1 MPDAPDASARP
12 KIFVSYAHTDK
23 EWLERM
29 NVHLKPLERTH
40 NVELWTDQK
49 IGVGKRWLDEIQ
61 NALDESQVAVLLVS
75 AHFLASDFIA
85 DGELPPLLQKAEQE
99 GTRIMPVIVGS
110 CDFRGHPDLGAF
122 QSANDPE
129 APLQALSAVQVD
141 QVFVKLKRAI
151 EEALAEQ
158 AALDAAAASGDDGE
172 ADADVDAGGQGGD
185 ELDDWAVELE
195 ANLEALLDG
204 DDVAAVKV
212 YAHDGREGVALLA
225 FGLAED
231 DDGALRVLLEVAG
244 NAELPAFLQLSPAD
258 RQRMARDFAVVRDR
272 DPNAAGLCDCGPID
286 EAEASQLR
294 DLACALLE
302 QFFGLPTDEVGIAS
316 EAVPG

>member
-1 MPDAPDASARP
+1 MPAPDAPARP

-29 NVHLKPLERTH
+29 SVHLKPLERSH

-49 IGVGKRWLDEIQ
+49 IGVGQRWLDEIEG
-61 NALDESQVAVLLVS
+61 ALDDAHVAVLLVS

-85 DGELPPLLQKAEQE
+85 DGELPPLLQKAQQE

-129 APLQALSAVQVD
+129 APLQGLTPVQVD
-141 QVFVKLKRAI
+141 QVFVKLKHAI

-158 AALDAAAASGDDGE
+158 AALDEAAAVDDGSDGE
-172 ADADVDAGGQGGD
+172 P
-185 ELDDWAVELE
+185 EDWAAELE
-195 ANLEALLDG
+195 ANLDALLDS
-204 DDVAAVKV
+204 DDVDTVNV
-212 YAHDGREGVALLA
+212 FAHDGQQGVQLLA
-225 FGLAED
+225 FGLVQD
-231 DDGALRVLLEVAG
+231 DDGALRVMLEVAG
-244 NAELPAFLQLSPAD
+244 NDALPEGLQLAPAQ
-258 RQRMARDFAVVRDR
+258 RQLMAREFGVVRDR
-272 DPNAAGLCDCGPID
+272 DPGASGLCDCGPID
-286 EAEASQLR
+286 EAEAMQLR

-302 QFFGLPTDEVGIAS
+302 QMFGLPSDEVGIAS
-316 EAVPG
+316 EAIAA

>member
-1 MPDAPDASARP
+1 MPVPDAPGRP

-23 EWLERM
+23 DWLERM
-29 NVHLKPLERTH
+29 NVHLKPLERSH

-49 IGVGKRWLDEIQ
+49 IGVGKRWLDEIE
-61 NALDESQVAVLLVS
+61 NALADAHVAVLLVS

-110 CDFRGHPDLGAF
+110 CDFRGHPELGAF

-129 APLQALSAVQVD
+129 APLQALSTVQVD

-158 AALDAAAASGDDGE
+158 AALDEAAAAGGDDGAADE
-172 ADADVDAGGQGGD
+172 AQQG
-185 ELDDWAVELE
+185 DDTPDNWVAELE
-195 ANLEALLDG
+195 ANLDALLDS

-212 YAHDGREGVALLA
+212 YAHDGREGLALLA

-244 NAELPAFLQLSPAD
+244 NADLPEFLQLSPAD
-258 RQRMARDFAVVRDR
+258 RQRMARDFGVVRDR

-302 QFFGLPTDEVGIAS
+302 QVFGLPTDEVGIAS

>member
-1 MPDAPDASARP
+1 MPIAPARP

-29 NVHLKPLERTH
+29 NVHLKPLERSH

-61 NALDESQVAVLLVS
+61 TALDESHVAVLLVS

-85 DGELPPLLQKAEQE
+85 DGELPPLLQKAVQE

-122 QSANDPE
+122 QSANDPD
-129 APLQALSAVQVD
+129 APLQGLTPVQVD

-158 AALDAAAASGDDGE
+158 AALDEAAAVDDGSGDD
-172 ADADVDAGGQGGD
+172 DDDVKP
-185 ELDDWAVELE
+185 DDWVAQLDEQ
-195 ANLEALLDG
+195 LEALLAS

-212 YAHDGREGVALLA
+212 YAHDGSDGVALLA
-225 FGLAED
+225 FSLAED
-231 DDGALRVLLEVAG
+231 EDGALRVILEVAG
-244 NAELPAFLQLSPAD
+244 NAGLPEFLQLSTAD
-258 RQRMARDFAVVRDR
+258 RQRMARDFGVERHR
-272 DPNAAGLCDCGPID
+272 DPGAAGVCDCGPID
-286 EAEASQLR
+286 EAEAVQLR

-302 QFFGLPTDEVGIAS
+302 QVFGLPTDEIGIAS
-316 EAVPG
+316 QLEPA

>member
-1 MPDAPDASARP
+1 MPIASDRP

-29 NVHLKPLERTH
+29 HVHLKPLERSH

-61 NALDESQVAVLLVS
+61 NALDDSHVAVLLVS

-110 CDFRGHPDLGAF
+110 CDFRGHPELGAF

-129 APLQALSAVQVD
+129 QPLQALNPVQVD

-158 AALDAAAASGDDGE
+158 AALDQAAAVDDGSEDEADGDDN
-172 ADADVDAGGQGGD
+172 
-185 ELDDWAVELE
+185 ELADWALELTDH
-195 ANLEALLDG
+195 LDALLDSEE
-204 DDVAAVKV
+204 VAAVRV
-212 YAHDGREGVALLA
+212 FAHEGRNSVQMLA
-225 FGLAED
+225 FGLAQD
-231 DDGALRVLLEVAG
+231 DDGVLHVTLEVAG
-244 NAELPAFLQLSPAD
+244 NADLPEFLQLPVAV
-258 RQRMARDFAVVRDR
+258 RQRMAREFGVERDR
-272 DPNAAGLCDCGPID
+272 DPNAAGVCDCGPID
-286 EAEASQLR
+286 EAEACQLR
-294 DLACALLE
+294 DLACSLLE
-302 QFFGLPTDEVGIAS
+302 QVFGLPTSEVGIAS
-316 EAVPG
+316 EAVSA

>member
-1 MPDAPDASARP
+1 MPVPDAPGRP

-23 EWLERM
+23 DWLERM
-29 NVHLKPLERTH
+29 NVHLKPLERSH

-49 IGVGKRWLDEIQ
+49 IGVGKRWLDEIE
-61 NALDESQVAVLLVS
+61 NALADAHVAVLLVS

-110 CDFRGHPDLGAF
+110 CDFRGHPELGAF

-129 APLQALSAVQVD
+129 APLQALSTVQVD

-158 AALDAAAASGDDGE
+158 AALDEAAAAGGDDGAADE
-172 ADADVDAGGQGGD
+172 AQQGD
-185 ELDDWAVELE
+185 DTPDDWVAELE
-195 ANLEALLDG
+195 ANLDALLDS

-212 YAHDGREGVALLA
+212 YAHDGREGLALLA

-244 NAELPAFLQLSPAD
+244 NAELPEFLQLSPAD
-258 RQRMARDFAVVRDR
+258 RQRMARDFGVVRDR

-302 QFFGLPTDEVGIAS
+302 QVFGLPTDEVGIAS